1 MKITVQLLVGGTSVE
16 NNKKDL
22 IENTPHIV
30 VGTPGRIHDML
41 RRKYLNANNFKVL
54 VIDEADE
61 MFHLDLKNK
70 CIKSFNL
77 FLITCKLAY
86 LVLLCLVIYRN

>member
-16 NNKKDL
+16 NDKKNL
-22 IENTPHIV
+22 TENTPHIV

-61 MFHLDLKNK
+61 M
-70 CIKSFNL
+70 
-77 FLITCKLAY
+77 
-86 LVLLCLVIYRN
+86 LVLWI